1 MTLSEASQTFKIPLK
16 ALRDLQKDG
25 YIKGEPFAKSDIHF
39 LACIR
44 AIWCKEKYIQ
54 HQLARISAKKRYA
67 LAIKAPMNRIERWIF
82 ERYFSLP
89 KGKRLSI
96 ETVVHEVCSIFKTPD
111 THGLRKTIIRIRKR
125 AYNLRSRM
133 RMPFKQP

>member
-1 MTLSEASQTFKIPLK
+1 MTLSEASKTFKIPLK
-16 ALRDLQKDG
+16 ALRDFQRDG
-25 YIKGEPFAKSDIHF
+25 YLKGEPLTKSDIHF

-44 AIWCKEKYIQ
+44 AIWCKEKYLQ
-54 HQLARISAKKRYA
+54 HQLARVSAKKRYA
-67 LAIKAPMNRIERWIF
+67 LAIKAPMSRLERWIF

-96 ETVVHEVCSIFKTPD
+96 ETVVHEVCSIFKIPNTQE
-111 THGLRKTIIRIRKR
+111 LRKTILRIRKR

-133 RMPFKQP
+133 PFKQP